1 MGKVRFARPTYRRS
15 QFARR
20 HETWITALCL
30 RKYKSLGNREKD
42 EDGELGRQSHKGK
55 DAVLRN

>member
-1 MGKVRFARPTYRRS
+1 MGKVRFAKTMYRS